1 MLKAIQAELYKLF
14 KNRTFKVLIC
24 VAVLLST
31 LTVVMCSSVF
41 EKILNDSLGNMP
53 QDQKEVLMEQLTSMS
68 ESEAIVTPG
77 QLGIQLQAKDMMNP
91 TSIEV
96 YHASFGSGVIEIIIG
111 ILVGALIAKE
121 YSQGTIK
128 NFLAYGKR
136 REEFYLAKFVSM
148 VIAVTII
155 LAVMTILPTIVVTL
169 MNGWGKAFEISQ
181 LLGMI
186 KTFVA
191 SVIAGSAVAALAMII
206 ATLVKSNGATIGITV
221 AIFIGIPTLAGFL
234 YGIYPWFDRVYEVL
248 PFYNSALATSIKAGN
263 GDLLRS
269 VIISLVTIAISL
281 FVGIKIFKL
290 EKNIKLGF
298 GIVIFILGIISFII
312 LPNKVGMQISVSGK
326 LQNYMPKII
335 AVIIP
340 IGLYG
345 LGFLPNGNGKSAE
358 IKRNIILS
366 LLAIVIQIFTLV
378 SNL

>member
-169 MNGWGKAFEISQ
+169 MNGWGQAFEISQ

-221 AIFIGIPTLAGFL
+221 AIFIGIPTLARFL
-234 YGIYPWFDRVYEVL
+234 YGIYLWFDRVYEVL

-281 FVGIKIFKL
+281 FVGIKIFKSQD
-290 EKNIKLGF
+290 IK
-298 GIVIFILGIISFII
+298 
-312 LPNKVGMQISVSGK
+312 
-326 LQNYMPKII
+326 
-335 AVIIP
+335 
-340 IGLYG
+340 
-345 LGFLPNGNGKSAE
+345 
-358 IKRNIILS
+358 
-366 LLAIVIQIFTLV
+366 
-378 SNL
+378 

>member
-234 YGIYPWFDRVYEVL
+234 YGIYPWFDRVFEVL

-281 FVGIKIFKL
+281 FVGIKIFKSQD
-290 EKNIKLGF
+290 IK
-298 GIVIFILGIISFII
+298 
-312 LPNKVGMQISVSGK
+312 
-326 LQNYMPKII
+326 
-335 AVIIP
+335 
-340 IGLYG
+340 
-345 LGFLPNGNGKSAE
+345 
-358 IKRNIILS
+358 
-366 LLAIVIQIFTLV
+366 
-378 SNL
+378 

>member
-1 MLKAIQAELYKLF
+1 MLKAIQVELYKLF

-169 MNGWGKAFEISQ
+169 MNGWGQAFEISQ

-191 SVIAGSAVAALAMII
+191 SVIAGSAVAALVMII

-221 AIFIGIPTLAGFL
+221 AIFIGIPTLARFL
-234 YGIYPWFDRVYEVL
+234 YGIYSWFDRVYEVL

-281 FVGIKIFKL
+281 FVGIKIFKSQD
-290 EKNIKLGF
+290 IK
-298 GIVIFILGIISFII
+298 
-312 LPNKVGMQISVSGK
+312 
-326 LQNYMPKII
+326 
-335 AVIIP
+335 
-340 IGLYG
+340 
-345 LGFLPNGNGKSAE
+345 
-358 IKRNIILS
+358 
-366 LLAIVIQIFTLV
+366 
-378 SNL
+378 

>member
-128 NFLAYGKR
+128 NFLAYGKM

-206 ATLVKSNGATIGITV
+206 AALVKSNGATIGITV

-281 FVGIKIFKL
+281 FVGIKIFKSQD
-290 EKNIKLGF
+290 IK
-298 GIVIFILGIISFII
+298 
-312 LPNKVGMQISVSGK
+312 
-326 LQNYMPKII
+326 
-335 AVIIP
+335 
-340 IGLYG
+340 
-345 LGFLPNGNGKSAE
+345 
-358 IKRNIILS
+358 
-366 LLAIVIQIFTLV
+366 
-378 SNL
+378 

>member
-24 VAVLLST
+24 VAVLLFT

-281 FVGIKIFKL
+281 FVGIKIFKSQD
-290 EKNIKLGF
+290 IK
-298 GIVIFILGIISFII
+298 
-312 LPNKVGMQISVSGK
+312 
-326 LQNYMPKII
+326 
-335 AVIIP
+335 
-340 IGLYG
+340 
-345 LGFLPNGNGKSAE
+345 
-358 IKRNIILS
+358 
-366 LLAIVIQIFTLV
+366 
-378 SNL
+378 

>member
-14 KNRTFKVLIC
+14 KNRTIKVLIC

-169 MNGWGKAFEISQ
+169 MNGWGQAFEISQ

-221 AIFIGIPTLAGFL
+221 AIFIGIPTLARFL

-281 FVGIKIFKL
+281 FMGIKIFKSQD
-290 EKNIKLGF
+290 IK
-298 GIVIFILGIISFII
+298 
-312 LPNKVGMQISVSGK
+312 
-326 LQNYMPKII
+326 
-335 AVIIP
+335 
-340 IGLYG
+340 
-345 LGFLPNGNGKSAE
+345 
-358 IKRNIILS
+358 
-366 LLAIVIQIFTLV
+366 
-378 SNL
+378 

>member
-191 SVIAGSAVAALAMII
+191 SVIAGSAVAVLAMII
-206 ATLVKSNGATIGITV
+206 ATLVKGNGATIGITV

-234 YGIYPWFDRVYEVL
+234 YGIYSWFDRVYEVL

-281 FVGIKIFKL
+281 FVGIKIFKSQD
-290 EKNIKLGF
+290 IK
-298 GIVIFILGIISFII
+298 
-312 LPNKVGMQISVSGK
+312 
-326 LQNYMPKII
+326 
-335 AVIIP
+335 
-340 IGLYG
+340 
-345 LGFLPNGNGKSAE
+345 
-358 IKRNIILS
+358 
-366 LLAIVIQIFTLV
+366 
-378 SNL
+378 

>member
-77 QLGIQLQAKDMMNP
+77 QLGIRLQAKDMMNP

-169 MNGWGKAFEISQ
+169 MNGWGQAFEISQ

-281 FVGIKIFKL
+281 FVGIKIFKSQD
-290 EKNIKLGF
+290 IK
-298 GIVIFILGIISFII
+298 
-312 LPNKVGMQISVSGK
+312 
-326 LQNYMPKII
+326 
-335 AVIIP
+335 
-340 IGLYG
+340 
-345 LGFLPNGNGKSAE
+345 
-358 IKRNIILS
+358 
-366 LLAIVIQIFTLV
+366 
-378 SNL
+378 

>member
-169 MNGWGKAFEISQ
+169 MNGWGQAFEISQ

-191 SVIAGSAVAALAMII
+191 SVISGSAVAALAMII

-281 FVGIKIFKL
+281 FVGIKIFKSQD
-290 EKNIKLGF
+290 IK
-298 GIVIFILGIISFII
+298 
-312 LPNKVGMQISVSGK
+312 
-326 LQNYMPKII
+326 
-335 AVIIP
+335 
-340 IGLYG
+340 
-345 LGFLPNGNGKSAE
+345 
-358 IKRNIILS
+358 
-366 LLAIVIQIFTLV
+366 
-378 SNL
+378 

>member
-169 MNGWGKAFEISQ
+169 MNGWGQAFEISQ

-221 AIFIGIPTLAGFL
+221 AIFIGIPTLARFL
-234 YGIYPWFDRVYEVL
+234 YGIYSCFDRVYEVL

-281 FVGIKIFKL
+281 FVGIKIFKSQD
-290 EKNIKLGF
+290 IK
-298 GIVIFILGIISFII
+298 
-312 LPNKVGMQISVSGK
+312 
-326 LQNYMPKII
+326 
-335 AVIIP
+335 
-340 IGLYG
+340 
-345 LGFLPNGNGKSAE
+345 
-358 IKRNIILS
+358 
-366 LLAIVIQIFTLV
+366 
-378 SNL
+378 

>member
-41 EKILNDSLGNMP
+41 EKIFNDSLGNMP

-169 MNGWGKAFEISQ
+169 MNGWGQAFEISQ

-234 YGIYPWFDRVYEVL
+234 YGIYPWLDRVYEVL

-281 FVGIKIFKL
+281 FVGIKIFKSQD
-290 EKNIKLGF
+290 IK
-298 GIVIFILGIISFII
+298 
-312 LPNKVGMQISVSGK
+312 
-326 LQNYMPKII
+326 
-335 AVIIP
+335 
-340 IGLYG
+340 
-345 LGFLPNGNGKSAE
+345 
-358 IKRNIILS
+358 
-366 LLAIVIQIFTLV
+366 
-378 SNL
+378 

>member
-155 LAVMTILPTIVVTL
+155 LAVMTILPTIVLTL
-169 MNGWGKAFEISQ
+169 MNGWGQAFEISQ

-221 AIFIGIPTLAGFL
+221 AIFIGISTLAGFL

-281 FVGIKIFKL
+281 FVGIKIFKSQD
-290 EKNIKLGF
+290 IK
-298 GIVIFILGIISFII
+298 
-312 LPNKVGMQISVSGK
+312 
-326 LQNYMPKII
+326 
-335 AVIIP
+335 
-340 IGLYG
+340 
-345 LGFLPNGNGKSAE
+345 
-358 IKRNIILS
+358 
-366 LLAIVIQIFTLV
+366 
-378 SNL
+378 

>member
-1 MLKAIQAELYKLF
+1 
-14 KNRTFKVLIC
+14 
-24 VAVLLST
+24 
-31 LTVVMCSSVF
+31 
-41 EKILNDSLGNMP
+41 
-53 QDQKEVLMEQLTSMS
+53 MEQLTSMS

-169 MNGWGKAFEISQ
+169 MNGWGQAFEISQ

-206 ATLVKSNGATIGITV
+206 ATLVKGNGATIGITV
-221 AIFIGIPTLAGFL
+221 AIFIGIPTLARFL

-281 FVGIKIFKL
+281 FVGIKIFKSQD
-290 EKNIKLGF
+290 IK
-298 GIVIFILGIISFII
+298 
-312 LPNKVGMQISVSGK
+312 
-326 LQNYMPKII
+326 
-335 AVIIP
+335 
-340 IGLYG
+340 
-345 LGFLPNGNGKSAE
+345 
-358 IKRNIILS
+358 
-366 LLAIVIQIFTLV
+366 
-378 SNL
+378 

>member
-169 MNGWGKAFEISQ
+169 MNGWGQAFEISQ

-269 VIISLVTIAISL
+269 VIISLVIIAISL
-281 FVGIKIFKL
+281 FVGIKIFKSQD
-290 EKNIKLGF
+290 IK
-298 GIVIFILGIISFII
+298 
-312 LPNKVGMQISVSGK
+312 
-326 LQNYMPKII
+326 
-335 AVIIP
+335 
-340 IGLYG
+340 
-345 LGFLPNGNGKSAE
+345 
-358 IKRNIILS
+358 
-366 LLAIVIQIFTLV
+366 
-378 SNL
+378 

>member
-206 ATLVKSNGATIGITV
+206 ATLVKGNGATIGITV

-281 FVGIKIFKL
+281 FVGIKIFKSQD
-290 EKNIKLGF
+290 IK
-298 GIVIFILGIISFII
+298 
-312 LPNKVGMQISVSGK
+312 
-326 LQNYMPKII
+326 
-335 AVIIP
+335 
-340 IGLYG
+340 
-345 LGFLPNGNGKSAE
+345 
-358 IKRNIILS
+358 
-366 LLAIVIQIFTLV
+366 
-378 SNL
+378 

>member
-1 MLKAIQAELYKLF
+1 MLKAIQVELYKLF

-169 MNGWGKAFEISQ
+169 MNGWGQAFEISQ

-234 YGIYPWFDRVYEVL
+234 YGIYSWFDRVYEVL

-281 FVGIKIFKL
+281 FVGIKIFKSQD
-290 EKNIKLGF
+290 IK
-298 GIVIFILGIISFII
+298 
-312 LPNKVGMQISVSGK
+312 
-326 LQNYMPKII
+326 
-335 AVIIP
+335 
-340 IGLYG
+340 
-345 LGFLPNGNGKSAE
+345 
-358 IKRNIILS
+358 
-366 LLAIVIQIFTLV
+366 
-378 SNL
+378 

>member
-169 MNGWGKAFEISQ
+169 MNGWGQAFEISQ

-234 YGIYPWFDRVYEVL
+234 YGIYPWLDRVYEVL

-281 FVGIKIFKL
+281 FVGIKIFKSQD
-290 EKNIKLGF
+290 IK
-298 GIVIFILGIISFII
+298 
-312 LPNKVGMQISVSGK
+312 
-326 LQNYMPKII
+326 
-335 AVIIP
+335 
-340 IGLYG
+340 
-345 LGFLPNGNGKSAE
+345 
-358 IKRNIILS
+358 
-366 LLAIVIQIFTLV
+366 
-378 SNL
+378 